1 MVCQTIVIKRENT
14 YKSNYKKC
22 FSTFEFDARVEDDD
36 ESGVRSLH
44 QVSRVLSDFQY
55 LLVMSLLLILIGP
68 VFCMILR
75 YELFGKSMTNQ
86 SGNEDSFNITIAL
99 GEITTHLIQVT
110 NDLSARQE
118 KSEEVT
124 KRVIDN

>member
-1 MVCQTIVIKRENT
+1 
-14 YKSNYKKC
+14 
-22 FSTFEFDARVEDDD
+22 
-36 ESGVRSLH
+36 
-44 QVSRVLSDFQY
+44 
-55 LLVMSLLLILIGP
+55 
-68 VFCMILR
+68 MILR

-86 SGNEDSFNITIAL
+86 LDNEDSLSTNVQRDITIAL

-124 KRVIDN
+124 KRVTDN